1 MTQYQKRKADAR
13 QEAMDWLNDSA
24 DHNYSY
30 GELFELQVRFEELG
44 RRFGLLSEFREN
56 GII

>member
-1 MTQYQKRKADAR
+1 MTQYQHRKEAAR
-13 QEAMDWLNDSA
+13 QEAIDWQVEFSE
-24 DHNYSY
+24 HSYSY
-30 GELFELQVRFEELG
+30 DKLVVFQEHFVQLG